1 MSLLAVM
8 HRPGIVLVSGTV
20 VDMSERRFTIENDV
34 YLPVSKRSE
43 KRRAVIEMDGGKI
56 ARMHL
61 SIGAF
66 VLVTC
71 RDNNGIAAL
80 CEGGE
85 TNDKTYYLRGYNLR
99 YNGSFDFEAH
109 GNAKE
114 THVFYGSIVKTLSG
128 VTDAGKSWK
137 YWTLSYRRNG
147 EQVLVNVMEWNSS
160 ADGTEENRVFVT
172 GPQRRS
178 KNGTS
183 YYTALIVV

>member
-71 RDNNGIAAL
+71 R
-80 CEGGE
+80 
-85 TNDKTYYLRGYNLR
+85 R
-99 YNGSFDFEAH
+99 S
-109 GNAKE
+109 
-114 THVFYGSIVKTLSG
+114 
-128 VTDAGKSWK
+128 
-137 YWTLSYRRNG
+137 
-147 EQVLVNVMEWNSS
+147 
-160 ADGTEENRVFVT
+160 EERV
-172 GPQRRS
+172 
-178 KNGTS
+178 
-183 YYTALIVV
+183 